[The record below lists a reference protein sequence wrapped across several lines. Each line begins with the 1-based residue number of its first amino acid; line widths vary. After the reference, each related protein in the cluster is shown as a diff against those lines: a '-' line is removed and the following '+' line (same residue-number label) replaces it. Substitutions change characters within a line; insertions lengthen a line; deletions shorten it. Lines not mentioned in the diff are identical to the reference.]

1 MSSHGV
7 RAVQG
12 IIFDLDGTLIDFEG
26 VSHRALAAPLEK
38 RGCAFSWELHARIIG
53 TKTEDWSR
61 TIVEATPELRGAL
74 TPADYAKEYFA
85 ALEGLYGELAT
96 WPGTLALLRAL
107 KARGFPLA
115 IATSSP
121 RVSFSKK
128 MERFAEIRSLMDAVV
143 TGDEVARGKPA
154 PDIFQQAAA
163 RLGCDPRR
171 CIVFE
176 DSPAGLQGAR
186 EAGCLTVALPD
197 ERMPSNAPRFAELAP
212 TWLLPRGIGTFNP
225 EELVPAPRGQPAAR
239 DVTQA
244 TREYVMAQGLQ
255 EGLSDALSRLVE
267 EKPPDGL
274 VRAAPPLPTTR
285 APRRRLPSHR
295 RLPHSHDRHRHARPP
310 VPNPHARLRRCGWP
324 PCCSRRRPSARGRR
338 CDEVG
343 RLRALPPPPAR
354 LRFAAGQP
362 PHTRVGNICSRSC
375 GFVMSAVLA
384 ATCVRLSR

>member
-1 MSSHGV
+1 MASQPDV

-26 VSHRALAAPLEK
+26 ISHRALAAPLKK
-38 RGCAFSWELHARIIG
+38 RGCAFSWELHARIVG

-61 TIVEATPELRGAL
+61 TIVEATPGLANYAKESGEAAL
-74 TPADYAKEYFA
+74 TPADYAKEYFGV
-85 ALEGLYGELAT
+85 LDGLYADLAA

-121 RVSFSKK
+121 RASFSKK
-128 MERFAEIRSLMDAVV
+128 MEHFAEIRSLMDAIV

-171 CIVFE
+171 CLVFE
-176 DSPAGLQGAR
+176 DSPAGLQGAQ

-197 ERMPSNAPRFAELAP
+197 TRMPSNEARFAELAP
-212 TWLLPRGIGTFNP
+212 TWTLAGGIGTFNP
-225 EELVPAPRGQPAAR
+225 EDLVPAPRGQAPR
-239 DVTQA
+239 GDVAQV

-267 EKPPDGL
+267 EKPTDGL
-274 VRAAPPLPTTR
+274 VRAPPPPPSCHPPSSVPLAPPPSLARTAHTR
-285 APRRRLPSHR
+285 DP
-295 RLPHSHDRHRHARPP
+295 
-310 VPNPHARLRRCGWP
+310 ARLRRCGWP
-324 PCCSRRRPSARGRR
+324 PCCSRRRPSARARR
-338 CDEVG
+338 SDDSGCLG
-343 RLRALPPPPAR
+343 
-354 LRFAAGQP
+354 AAVSVCSLFPFWSSDIGVAEY
-362 PHTRVGNICSRSC
+362 RSRSS
-375 GFVMSAVLA
+375 VVA
-384 ATCVRLSR
+384 CVRAICII